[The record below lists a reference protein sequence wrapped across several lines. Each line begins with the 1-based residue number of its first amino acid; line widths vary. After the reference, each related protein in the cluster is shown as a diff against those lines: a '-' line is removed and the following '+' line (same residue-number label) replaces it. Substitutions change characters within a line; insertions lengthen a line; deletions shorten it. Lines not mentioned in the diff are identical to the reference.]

1 MRVFLLRLGEVPKRC
16 GIRIRFD
23 FPQSSRKFVN
33 IKRSIMPT
41 YVKPKKGLTSDT
53 LGQLQNFIDKVK
65 NGKII
70 PFEEKTE
77 QARKNLKKAGLIK

>member
-1 MRVFLLRLGEVPKRC
+1 
-16 GIRIRFD
+16 
-23 FPQSSRKFVN
+23 
-33 IKRSIMPT
+33 MPT
-41 YVKPKKGLTSDT
+41 YVKSKKGLTSDT